1 MAEEYEPVKLIV
13 DNLVLTGLE
22 ADLVNDNAVSKAY
35 VDVHITSAI
44 NSLVN
49 GALPALD
56 TLKEIGDALGNDA
69 NIGSALTTSI
79 ASVVASVTSEAV
91 ARSGADATLRADL
104 STETAARISLMNGV
118 NDISANESNQRFLI
132 NQRIDSETSA
142 RSSGDTALE
151 TKINDEISNR
161 EFEISRIQNAY
172 SSAQSVLFGV
182 TEEIKTSVL
191 SETSVRTSEISRIE
205 ANLNEGDSLINS
217 RINDASM
224 QLETEMMARSN
235 ADVELSDRCD
245 VLTLG
250 VFNANAE
257 RNSQDVLLNA
267 RVTATNEDLS
277 AESQQRAQ
285 DIEGVNNS
293 KLNKSG
299 GNVTGDLTL
308 VDSYLH
314 FGLNWRVKASGDG
327 SKIVFQH
334 KKADNVWRT
343 AIPFICAV

>member
-1 MAEEYEPVKLIV
+1 M
-13 DNLVLTGLE
+13 
-22 ADLVNDNAVSKAY
+22 
-35 VDVHITSAI
+35 
-44 NSLVN
+44 
-49 GALPALD
+49 
-56 TLKEIGDALGNDA
+56 
-69 NIGSALTTSI
+69 
-79 ASVVASVTSEAV
+79 
-91 ARSGADATLRADL
+91 
-104 STETAARISLMNGV
+104 
-118 NDISANESNQRFLI
+118 
-132 NQRIDSETSA
+132 
-142 RSSGDTALE
+142 
-151 TKINDEISNR
+151 
-161 EFEISRIQNAY
+161 
-172 SSAQSVLFGV
+172 
-182 TEEIKTSVL
+182 
-191 SETSVRTSEISRIE
+191 RTSEISRIE

-217 RINDASM
+217 RINDASS

-285 DIEGVNNS
+285 DIDGVNNS

-299 GNVTGDLTL
+299 GSVSGDLTL
-308 VDSYLH
+308 DSYLN
-314 FGLNWRVKASGDG
+314 FSSNWRVKASADG